1 MIKFLGGKLVPLVA
15 SFGNVE
21 HLLDNWPEYRSLPR
35 SSGIPCKTP
44 SSWPARYVAL
54 HLDDGD
60 PRQMLGMLDEWES
73 KRANRLEITEWWRER
88 LEQRLAGE

>member
-1 MIKFLGGKLVPLVA
+1 M
-15 SFGNVE
+15 
-21 HLLDNWPEYRSLPR
+21 
-35 SSGIPCKTP
+35 
-44 SSWPARYVAL
+44 SWPARYVAL